1 MVKGL
6 YQLPPRTRM
15 ELLHSNI
22 RWSEGVDLINKGF
35 PYAKGLHF
43 YRQGIHCV
51 DDVWDSN
58 SHEFI
63 TWERAKEKFHLE
75 SREEEDWKEITDKI
89 AGPWRHLLEND
100 SDITLPGK
108 WIGSTWI

>member
-1 MVKGL
+1 
-6 YQLPPRTRM
+6 M